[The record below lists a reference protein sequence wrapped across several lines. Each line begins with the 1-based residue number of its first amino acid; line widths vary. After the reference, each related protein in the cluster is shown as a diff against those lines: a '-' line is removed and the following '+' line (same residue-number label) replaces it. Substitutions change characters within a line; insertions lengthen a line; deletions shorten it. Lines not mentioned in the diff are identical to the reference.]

1 MVKKPL
7 VHRVK
12 ARFNHMAMGL
22 GWAGSHEI
30 LQSGFQSLLLFVVF
44 GVLF

>member
-7 VHRVK
+7 MHREE
-12 ARFNHMAMGL
+12 ARFNHTAMGL